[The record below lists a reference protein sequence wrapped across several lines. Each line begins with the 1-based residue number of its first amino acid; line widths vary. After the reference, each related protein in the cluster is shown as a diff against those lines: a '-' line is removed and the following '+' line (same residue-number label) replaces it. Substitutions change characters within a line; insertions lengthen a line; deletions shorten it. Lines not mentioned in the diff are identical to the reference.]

1 MYVCTYVCMYVCM
14 YVCIYVCTYVCMY
27 VCMFVCIYVC
37 MYICM
42 YCVCMYVRIQEFMY
56 ILCMYV
62 CMYVCVYVY
71 TRIYVCKPLCVPL
84 YCKYANIM
92 QPLLLYVL
100 EISCYNNFQQ
110 KSVRW
115 DFNKKCRY
123 HKTCFSSI
131 AANISGRMGRTVGL
145 NCKAS
150 VITHARWSG
159 IILAKFSTSLVLL
172 ALVD

>member
-1 MYVCTYVCMYVCM
+1 MYVCMCVCLYVSM
-14 YVCIYVCTYVCMY
+14 YVCIYVCIAYVCMY
-27 VCMFVCIYVC
+27 VYRNSCTY
-37 MYICM
+37 
-42 YCVCMYVRIQEFMY
+42 
-56 ILCMYV
+56 YV

-159 IILAKFSTSLVLL
+159 ILLAKFSTSLVLL